1 MKLCP
6 NPMIQLNDNEFWKQL
21 INNKQISVNGLT
33 IDMPSYRR
41 KQQDIIPTA
50 DEQTYRKL
58 VQNCQ
63 L

>member
-1 MKLCP
+1 MKSCP

-50 DEQTYRKL
+50 NEQTYRKL
-58 VQNCQ
+58 VRNCQ

>member
-1 MKLCP
+1 
-6 NPMIQLNDNEFWKQL
+6 MIQLNDNEFWKQL

-33 IDMPSYRR
+33 IDMPSYHR

>member
-1 MKLCP
+1 
-6 NPMIQLNDNEFWKQL
+6 MIQLNDNEIWKQL

-58 VQNCQ
+58 VRNCQ